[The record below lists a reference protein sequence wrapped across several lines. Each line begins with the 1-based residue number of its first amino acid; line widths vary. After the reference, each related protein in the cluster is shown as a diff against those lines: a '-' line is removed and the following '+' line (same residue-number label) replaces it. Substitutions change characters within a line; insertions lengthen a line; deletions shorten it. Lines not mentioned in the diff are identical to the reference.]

1 VLPRSPVSNVRVSH
15 SFRHVQRELQR
26 ARAARR
32 LAPWAAGTALVAAA
46 LVAFAGGGA
55 RGALVALAL
64 GGLLVAFVAVAAVPR
79 CPGCGGGLWERGERP
94 GPAGAPAPTRVE
106 RTRRCPRCG
115 ATFE

>member
-1 VLPRSPVSNVRVSH
+1 VSH
-15 SFRHVQRELQR
+15 SFRHLERELQR

-32 LAPWAAGTALVAAA
+32 LVPWAAGTPLAAA
-46 LVAFAGGGA
+46 VLAGLAGGGRA
-55 RGALVALAL
+55 VLSILAL
-64 GGLLVAFVAVAAVPR
+64 GGLLLVFVAVAAFPR

-94 GPAGAPAPTRVE
+94 GPASAPAPTRVE